1 MVTTDTATTG
11 KLLLLNA
18 LYIPLAP
25 TLAWLQVPAEQV
37 AILAILLIIDFT
49 TGIIKVF
56 VLKGHLRSYRAAAGL
71 MAKISILLLILAL
84 ALMGKGLGIDFKLYL
99 SLFASALIIS
109 ETYSIFGNVYSAISR
124 EEVAEFD
131 AVAMVVKRFRLAFER
146 ALIQNR
152 EDNEK

>member
-1 MVTTDTATTG
+1 MTTSAPAE
-11 KLLLLNA
+11 KLMFLNA
-18 LYIPLAP
+18 LYIPMAP
-25 TLAWLQVPAEQV
+25 VLSWLNVPSEQV
-37 AILAILLIIDFT
+37 LILAALLIIDFN

-56 VLKGHLRSYRAAAGL
+56 VLKGHIRSYRAAAGL

-84 ALMGKGLGIDFKLYL
+84 ALMGKGVGLDFRIYL
-99 SLFASALIIS
+99 SLFISALIIS

-131 AVAMVVKRFRLAFER
+131 AVAMVVKRMRLAFER